1 MTPLPLFADD
11 ANRWLVPL
19 PPVWMLG
26 VAALVTVLLT
36 LAVWGVLRLVSPRL
50 AAEAK
55 ASLRDGFLGPLT
67 WLAVAFSAIAIA
79 FTPMVGVPMP
89 PDFTLADASASAQVA
104 RSLGRMTSANDFRET
119 VTIDPKASLQSVALR
134 LRPQE
139 LQRLEFVSN
148 RPLVVRTQQAVEG
161 FALVKEPDVVLEA
174 DKPWTWQRAE
184 GATNPFLGT
193 KAKIEVTSESDM
205 PTQLDIRWQLV
216 PEHPQSA
223 ILPWAIVVL
232 ASMVALYATFRL
244 ACGRIAAIAS
254 ATTKEAIGQPL
265 FAVVIVTGIALI
277 VSFIVIPYNTFGE
290 DVKMYKDS
298 GLTLIKVLALLVV
311 AWTAGIAV
319 SEEIEGRT
327 AMTVLSKPLT
337 RWQFI
342 IGKFAG
348 LVLVALLVFLILGS
362 VLLAM
367 TNFKVVYDARES
379 AKVDPVWWE
388 SADEMITV
396 VPGLALAFL
405 ETVVMAA
412 IALAAS
418 TRLGTVANLVL
429 CFAVYTLG
437 HLVPLI
443 VQSSV
448 GKFAIVRFT
457 GRLFATILPVLDHFS
472 VEAAV
477 VGGVPIPWD
486 YLGWAT
492 LYAALYSAVAILLAL
507 VLFQHRDLA

>member
-1 MTPLPLFADD
+1 MIPLFADD
-11 ANRWLVPL
+11 TSRWLVPL

-26 VAALVTVLLT
+26 VAALVTALLT
-36 LAVWGVLRLVSPRL
+36 LAAWGVLRVVSPRL

-67 WLAVAFSAIAIA
+67 WLAITFAAVAVA
-79 FTPMVGVPMP
+79 FTPMVGMPLP
-89 PDFTLADASASAQVA
+89 PDFTLADASAVAQVS
-104 RSLGRMTSANDFRET
+104 RSLGRLTSANEFRET
-119 VTIDPKASLQSVALR
+119 VTIDPKASLQAIALR

-139 LQRLEFVSN
+139 LQRLEFVSDK
-148 RPLVVRTQQAVEG
+148 PLVIRTQQAVEG

-193 KAKIEVTSESDM
+193 KAKIEATSESDA
-205 PTQLDIRWQLV
+205 PTRLEVRWQLV
-216 PEHPQSA
+216 PEHPQAA
-223 ILPWAIVVL
+223 ILPWSILVL
-232 ASMVALYATFRL
+232 SSIVALYAVFRL
-244 ACGRIAAIAS
+244 SCGRIAAIAS

-265 FAVVIVTGIALI
+265 FAVVIVAGIGLI
-277 VSFIVIPYNTFGE
+277 VTFIVIPYNTFGE

-311 AWTAGIAV
+311 AWTAGVAV

-337 RWQFI
+337 RWQFVL
-342 IGKFAG
+342 GKFAG

-405 ETVVMAA
+405 ETVVLAA

-418 TRLGTVANLVL
+418 TRLGAVANLVL
-429 CFAVYTLG
+429 CFAVYSLG

-477 VGGVPIPWD
+477 IGGVPIPWD
-486 YLGWAT
+486 YLLWAG